1 MKVEKFR
8 NNVFV
13 DVNNLFKGN
22 ISFIKLMNIKCY
34 VRVVIFG
41 INFIILLY
49 DCNNL

>member
-13 DVNNLFKGN
+13 DVNSLFKGN
-22 ISFIKLMNIKCY
+22 ISFLKLMKN
-34 VRVVIFG
+34 VIFG